1 MSPRASLE
9 LPSLEDPPDAAGVAQ
24 SIRNH
29 LERMRAG
36 LAKLHAGDVTGSEVN
51 RIHAKAMDQLLVT
64 LASRSQARSERAV
77 PGRVAVAAVGGYG
90 RRELSIHSDVD
101 LLILHDPGTEAWV
114 AGEVERL
121 QRWLWDAGLKLGL
134 ATRTVDDTLAMAA
147 EDQTICTAVLDARLI
162 AGDPA
167 LVGELE
173 ERLLQALRAAPEAF
187 ARRQM
192 QGMEERQAQFGE
204 SLYLLQPNL
213 KEGAGGLR
221 DYHAAWWASRV
232 VHPGVKTLSDLE
244 GAQRMT
250 GPELESYIAALD
262 FLWKLRNQLHLMTGR
277 ATDQMTFDLQERVA
291 DDLGYEDPDAVELPV
306 ERFMGAYY
314 RHARVIQNF
323 SNLLLELAVRTARG
337 TPLEPVRNVEE
348 GFRVADDHLEIPDGA
363 HLRQQ
368 PLRLL
373 QAFVVA
379 QEHDVALSR
388 EARRHIRENLD
399 LAREELRA
407 DPQAGSC
414 LDRILACDHRVMR
427 TLVAMNETGLLG
439 AWIPEWEHIVCRWQQ
454 VTYHTYTVDV
464 HSIFVVEELRRL
476 WQGKYATGLPA
487 LTELIQGVRDRS
499 VLFLGCLFHD
509 IGKGLGGDHSI
520 KGVDL
525 TRALLDRVG
534 FSAGRRDRVL
544 FLVQHHLLMSHLA
557 QRRDLSDPKLI
568 VEFART
574 VGDRANLRNL
584 YLLTFADIRASSRSA
599 WSEWKG
605 QLLQELF
612 ERTSEFLETG
622 GDRIQVAVEQMEARV
637 EARQAV
643 TRRELQA
650 LGVAD
655 DRISAYF
662 AEMPRRYFI
671 AHSGAQITRHAMAML
686 AFRPEQVVTTQVRSM
701 RGDFSELIVI
711 TRDVHGLYAKVAGVI
726 TAKWINILG
735 SHVYTTRSGMALEI
749 YRLGTPSGGPTELR
763 EVWRGLQ
770 MSLHGVL
777 SGVVHVR
784 ELLER
789 RGRPLGV
796 QDAPTPGPVQ
806 VEISNDESDFY
817 TIVDVTANDRIG
829 LLYDLT
835 QTIAEHGLETYVSKA
850 ATILDQV
857 ADTFYLKDAEGRKV
871 QDTALLERLRAALLL
886 AATGPEVAVG
896 P

>member
-1 MSPRASLE
+1 VSPHASLE
-9 LPSLEDPPDAAGVAQ
+9 LPPLEYPPDTAGAAQA
-24 SIRNH
+24 IRDH

-36 LAKLHAGDVTGSEVN
+36 LAKLHAGDATGSEVN
-51 RIHAKAMDQLLVT
+51 RIHAEAMDQLLVT
-64 LASRSQARSERAV
+64 LAQRSRARSERPL
-77 PGRVAVAAVGGYG
+77 PGRVALAAVGGYG

-101 LLILHDPGTEAWV
+101 LLILHDVGTEEWV
-114 AGEVERL
+114 AVEVERL

-147 EDQTICTAVLDARLI
+147 EDQTVCTAVLDTRLI

-173 ERLLQALRAAPEAF
+173 ERLLEALRGESEAF
-187 ARRQM
+187 ARRQIE
-192 QGMEERQAQFGE
+192 GLEERQARFGE

-244 GAQRMT
+244 GAQRMSRA
-250 GPELESYIAALD
+250 ELESYVAALD
-262 FLWKLRNQLHLMTGR
+262 FLWTLRNQLHLTTGR
-277 ATDQMTFDLQERVA
+277 TTDQMTFDLQERVA
-291 DDLGYEDPDAVELPV
+291 ADLAYEDPDAVELPV

-323 SNLLLELAVRTARG
+323 SNLLLELALRTARG
-337 TPLEPVRNVEE
+337 TPLEPTRSVEE
-348 GFRVADDHLEIPDGA
+348 GFRVADDHLEIPGDA
-363 HLRQQ
+363 HLRQR
-368 PLRLL
+368 PVRLL
-373 QAFVVA
+373 ESFAVA
-379 QEHDVALSR
+379 QDHDVALSR
-388 EARRHIRENLD
+388 QARRHLRENLD
-399 LAREELRA
+399 LAREGLRSN
-407 DPQAGSC
+407 PEAGAC
-414 LDRILACDHRVMR
+414 LDRILASERRVTR

-487 LTELIQGVRDRS
+487 LTELMQGVRDRS

-525 TRALLDRVG
+525 TRAFLDRVG
-534 FSAGRRDRVL
+534 FSARRRDRVL

-574 VGDRANLRNL
+574 VGDRVNLRNL
-584 YLLTFADIRASSRSA
+584 YLLTFADIRASSRAA

-605 QLLQELF
+605 QLLHELF
-612 ERTSEFLETG
+612 ERTSEFLEAG
-622 GDRIQVAVEQMEARV
+622 GDLIQTAVDQLEARV

-650 LGVAD
+650 VGVAA

-662 AEMPRRYFI
+662 NEMPRRYFI
-671 AHSGAQITRHAMAML
+671 GHTGPQITRHAMVVL
-686 AFRPEQVVTTQVRSM
+686 GFRPEQVVTTQVRSM
-701 RGDFSELIVI
+701 RGDFSELIVV

-749 YRLGTPSGGPTELR
+749 YRLVTPSGGPTELR
-763 EVWRGLQ
+763 EIWRGLQ

-777 SGVVHVR
+777 TGVVEVR

-857 ADTFYLKDAEGRKV
+857 ADTFYLKDSVGRKV
-871 QDTALLERLRAALLL
+871 RDTALLERLRVALLL
-886 AATGPEVAVG
+886 AATGPEGAG
-896 P
+896 GH